1 MAHGEQSR
9 AIGSAKPMAR
19 AASGAGKTLTFLR
32 SLKGADFDYPQDVQ
46 QFIGC
51 TTVGS
56 EGSET
61 LRKE

>member
-1 MAHGEQSR
+1 
-9 AIGSAKPMAR
+9 MAR

-61 LRKE
+61 LCQE